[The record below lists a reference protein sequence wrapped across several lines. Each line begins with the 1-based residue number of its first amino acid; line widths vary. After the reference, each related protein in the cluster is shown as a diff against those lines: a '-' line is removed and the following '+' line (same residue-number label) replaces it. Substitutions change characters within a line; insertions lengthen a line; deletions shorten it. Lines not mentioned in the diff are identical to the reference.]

1 VFLSYLCRHAYYE
14 YNCILC
20 LTYLIKIVN
29 YVGMHVARAFWR
41 SANGKTYQSV
51 YLRESYRVG
60 DKVQKRNIANLTHR
74 DPKEIASDK

>member
-1 VFLSYLCRHAYYE
+1 MY
-14 YNCILC
+14 
-20 LTYLIKIVN
+20 
-29 YVGMHVARAFWR
+29 VARAFWL
-41 SANGKTYQSV
+41 STNGKTYQSI